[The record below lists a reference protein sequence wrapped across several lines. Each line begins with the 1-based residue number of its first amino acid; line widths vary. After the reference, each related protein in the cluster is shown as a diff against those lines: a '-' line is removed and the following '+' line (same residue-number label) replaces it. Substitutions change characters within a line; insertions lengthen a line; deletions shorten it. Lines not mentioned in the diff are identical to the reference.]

1 MSEERRREKDEEKKR
16 EKEEKEEEKR
26 KGWGEKW
33 RRDPVEAITWALI
46 LIWAGLLWLADSSG
60 LLAGILGDDVE
71 AWSIGLVG
79 AGVIVILGVVLR
91 LLVPSYRR
99 PIMSSL
105 IFGIILLGVGLGQLT
120 NWVAVGALVL
130 IAIGLSV
137 LLSGFFRRD

>member
-1 MSEERRREKDEEKKR
+1 MSERPHD
-16 EKEEKEEEKR
+16 EKEEKGGR
-26 KGWGEKW
+26 RGGDWDEKW

-60 LLAGILGDDVE
+60 LLTSILGGDVE
-71 AWSIGLVG
+71 AWSIGLAG

-99 PIMSSL
+99 PITSSL

-137 LLSGFFRRD
+137 LLGGFFRRS